1 MRAEAIFHQKFYL
14 EDRRDGIETEVF
26 PVDGPPRFPGG
37 VRCGLVCL
45 GRESGMIIVSLKT
58 REDVLSDF
66 KKAFRDARKGK
77 LSGEHYEI
85 SFESQKEFDRL
96 VKNMSIL
103 AVIYK
108 QKPKSV
114 YELAKLVEMDV
125 SNLNKLMDFFALVGA
140 IKLQA
145 STVGGR
151 VVKTPIVEYGQ
162 IEFHLKSAS

>member
-14 EDRRDGIETEVF
+14 EDQRDGIEMEVF
-26 PVDGPPRFPGG
+26 PVDGPPRLPGG

-58 REDVLSDF
+58 REDELSDF

-96 VKNMSIL
+96 VKNMSVL

-125 SNLNKLMDFFALVGA
+125 SNLNGLMDFFALVGA

-145 STVGGR
+145 STEGVR
-151 VVKTPIVEYGQ
+151 AVKTPIVEYGQ